1 MCGLA
6 VGWWVVGACVVCDG
20 GGGGRLEYGG
30 SVVGLW
36 CEVRQRKNFD
46 IIPGPFLTDFY
57 FSPQLRAIP
66 RAPGDTLHIVLILI
80 KNDAPARPR
89 PITPPYSETFSY
101 GLGTGADLP
110 TVRGSIPLH
119 EGLFYGM
126 HHIIEDL
133 EEYSSMVGSHVLALL
148 FIISQIKP

>member
-1 MCGLA
+1 MVGVWWDCG
-6 VGWWVVGACVVCDG
+6 VRYGN
-20 GGGGRLEYGG
+20 GRHY
-30 SVVGLW
+30 
-36 CEVRQRKNFD
+36 FD

-110 TVRGSIPLH
+110 TVRGMYGRIPRN

-126 HHIIEDL
+126 LILHFFLHFF
-133 EEYSSMVGSHVLALL
+133 SSSFFGLVTRMTNSRGPSIGPWVA
-148 FIISQIKP
+148 